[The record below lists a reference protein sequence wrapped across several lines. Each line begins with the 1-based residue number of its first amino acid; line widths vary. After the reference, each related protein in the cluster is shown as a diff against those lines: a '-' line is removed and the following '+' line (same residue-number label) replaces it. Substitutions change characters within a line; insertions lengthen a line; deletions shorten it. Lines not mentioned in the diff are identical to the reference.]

1 MRPDKYFLSDPT
13 RLPEL
18 ALASDC
24 AAPDRSAARPDA
36 AMVGPRAGRTAAPA
50 QPASR
55 VRALLARIAA
65 WLFVALQRSRQRR
78 ALSAL
83 SDNLLQD
90 MGLTRDE
97 FMDRTSNRW
106 P

>member
-1 MRPDKYFLSDPT
+1 MRPDKYFLADPT

-24 AAPDRSAARPDA
+24 AGPERSAAHLDV
-36 AMVGPRAGRTAAPA
+36 AMVGPNAGRAAAAARPA
-50 QPASR
+50 GR
-55 VRALLARIAA
+55 LRGLIARIAK
-65 WLFVALQRSRQRR
+65 WLFVALQRARQRR

-90 MGLTRDE
+90 MGMTRDD
-97 FMDRTSNRW
+97 FMDHTFNRW

>member
-1 MRPDKYFLSDPT
+1 MRPDKYFLADPT

-24 AAPDRSAARPDA
+24 AGPERSAARPDV
-36 AMVGPRAGRTAAPA
+36 AMVGPHAGRAAAAAPR
-50 QPASR
+50 ASR
-55 VRALLARIAA
+55 IRALIARIAA
-65 WLFVALQRSRQRR
+65 WLFVALHRSRQRR

-90 MGLTRDE
+90 MGLTRDD

>member
-1 MRPDKYFLSDPT
+1 MRPDKFFLADPT

-24 AAPDRSAARPDA
+24 AGPERSAVRPNA
-36 AMVGPRAGRTAAPA
+36 ATAGPQAGLAAAAAP
-50 QPASR
+50 PASR
-55 VRALLARIAA
+55 IRALIARIAA
-65 WLFVALQRSRQRR
+65 WLFVALHRSRQRR

-90 MGLTRDE
+90 MGLTRDDL
-97 FMDRTSNRW
+97 MDRTSNRW

>member
-1 MRPDKYFLSDPT
+1 MRPDKYFLADPT

-24 AAPDRSAARPDA
+24 AGPERSAARPDV
-36 AMVGPRAGRTAAPA
+36 AMAELHAGRAVAAA
-50 QPASR
+50 QPANRLR
-55 VRALLARIAA
+55 VLIARIADR
-65 WLFVALQRSRQRR
+65 LFEALQRSRQRR

-90 MGLTRDE
+90 VGLTRDE